1 MDPRLTPANE
11 IVACSTLKGKIK
23 HSNFVEA
30 KNYQIN
36 VPFVDLLGTP
46 DGKRNRQLIYG
57 SKVKYFAEADGWAF
71 VQNTYDKYVGYVP
84 QSAIGKATKKTHTV
98 IAPLAHVFIEPN
110 IKSRNVE
117 MLPLAAKVSGQSVE
131 NGFLETELGW
141 ISVSQLMRKID
152 LYKDPI
158 EVSKL
163 LQHAPY
169 LWGGNTTLGI
179 DCSGLIQI
187 SLLLCG
193 VECPGDSDQQ
203 MNTLG
208 HNLDIASPQ
217 KRGDILF
224 WKGHVAWAINERQ
237 ILHANAYHHMA
248 TVIEEANEAIERIKK
263 QDNNSLIAHKRL
275 TGELNE

>member
-11 IVACSTLKGKIK
+11 IVACSTLKGQIK
-23 HSNFVEA
+23 HSNFVEG
-30 KNYQIN
+30 KDYQIN

-57 SKVKYFAEADGWAF
+57 SKVKYFADTDGWAF
-71 VQNTYDKYVGYVP
+71 IQNTYDNYVGYVP
-84 QSAIGKATKKTHTV
+84 QNTIISKTEKTHIVTV
-98 IAPLAHVFIEPN
+98 PLAHIFREPN
-110 IKSRNVE
+110 LKSRNIE
-117 MLPLAAKVSGQSVE
+117 ILPLAAEVSGRMVE

-141 ISVSQLMRKID
+141 ISVSQLKRKTE
-152 LYKDPI
+152 LPKDPV

-169 LWGGNTTLGI
+169 LWGGNTPLGI

-187 SLLLCG
+187 SMLLCSIA
-193 VECPGDSDQQ
+193 CPGDSDQQ

-208 HNLDIASPQ
+208 QKIDIGSPR
-217 KRGDILF
+217 KKGDLLF
-224 WKGHVAWAINERQ
+224 WKGHVAWALNERQ
-237 ILHANAYHHMA
+237 ILHANAYHMA

-263 QDNNSLIAHKRL
+263 QDKNSVIAHKRL
-275 TGELNE
+275 IGEVYE

>member
-11 IVACSTLKGKIK
+11 IVACSTLKGKIN

-30 KNYQIN
+30 KNYQVN
-36 VPFVDLLGTP
+36 VSFVDLLGSP
-46 DGKRNRQLIYG
+46 DSKRNRQLIYG
-57 SKVKYFAEADGWAF
+57 SKVKYFSAAKGWAF
-71 VQNTYDKYVGYVP
+71 IQNTYDNYVGYVP
-84 QSAIGKATKKTHTV
+84 ESTIASETQKTHIVT
-98 IAPLAHVFIEPN
+98 APLAHVFMEPN
-110 IKSRNVE
+110 IKSKNIE
-117 MLPLAAKVSGQSVE
+117 ILPLAARVSGELIE

-141 ISVSQLMRKID
+141 ISVSQLKRKTE
-152 LYKDPI
+152 LYKDPV

-163 LQHAPY
+163 LQNTPY

-193 VECPGDSDQQ
+193 IDCPGDSDQQ

-208 HNLDIASPQ
+208 QNIDIGSPR
-217 KRGDILF
+217 KKGDILF
-224 WKGHVAWAINERQ
+224 WKGHVAWALNERQ
-237 ILHANAYHHMA
+237 ILHANAYHMA

-263 QDNNSLIAHKRL
+263 QDNNSVIAHKRL
-275 TGELNE
+275 IGELYE

>member
-11 IVACSTLKGKIK
+11 IIACATLKGKIK
-23 HSNFVEA
+23 HSNFVEG

-36 VPFVDLLGTP
+36 VSFVDLLATP

-57 SKVKYFAEADGWAF
+57 SQVKYFGESDGWAF
-71 VQNTYDKYVGYVP
+71 IQNTYDKYVGYVP
-84 QSAIGKATKKTHTV
+84 RSAITSETKKTHIV
-98 IAPLAHVFIEPN
+98 MAPLAHVFLEPN
-110 IKSRNVE
+110 IKSKNIE
-117 MLPLAAKVSGQSVE
+117 ILPLAAKVYGKMVE

-141 ISVSQLMRKID
+141 ISVSQLKRKTE
-152 LYKDPI
+152 LTKDPV

-169 LWGGNTTLGI
+169 LWGGNTPLGI

-193 VECPGDSDQQ
+193 VDCPGDSDQQ

-208 HNLDIASPQ
+208 QNLDIGSPR

-224 WKGHVAWAINERQ
+224 WKRHVAWVLNERQ
-237 ILHANAYHHMA
+237 ILHANAYHMA
-248 TVIEEANEAIERIKK
+248 TVIEETHQAIERIKK
-263 QDNNSLIAHKRL
+263 QDKNNVIAHKRL

>member
-11 IVACSTLKGKIK
+11 IVACATLKEQIK
-23 HSNFVEA
+23 HSNFVEG

-57 SKVKYFAEADGWAF
+57 SKVKYFGSADGWAF
-71 VQNTYDKYVGYVP
+71 IQNTYDKYVGYVP
-84 QSAIGKATKKTHTV
+84 QNAIGKATEKTHTV
-98 IAPLAHVFIEPN
+98 TAPLAHVFIEPN

-117 MLPLAAKVSGQSVE
+117 MLPLAAKVSGKRVE

-141 ISVSQLMRKID
+141 ISISQSMRKIE

-208 HNLDIASPQ
+208 HNLDIGSPR
-217 KRGDILF
+217 KKGDILF
-224 WKGHVAWAINERQ
+224 WKGHVAWVVNERQ
-237 ILHANAYHHMA
+237 ILHANAYHMA

-263 QDNNSLIAHKRL
+263 QDNNNLIAHKRL
-275 TGELNE
+275 IGELYE

>member
-23 HSNFVEA
+23 HSNFVEG

-36 VPFVDLLGTP
+36 VPYVDLLGAP

-57 SKVKYFAEADGWAF
+57 SNVKYFDEADGWAF
-71 VQNTYDKYVGYVP
+71 IQNVYDNYVGYVP
-84 QSAIGKATKKTHTV
+84 KNTIISETTKTHIV
-98 IAPLAHVFIEPN
+98 SAPLAHVFLEPN
-110 IKSRNVE
+110 IKSKNIE
-117 MLPLAAKVSGQSVE
+117 MLPLAAKVSGQIVE

-141 ISVSQLMRKID
+141 ISISQLKRKKE
-152 LYKDPI
+152 LPKDPV

-163 LQHAPY
+163 LQYAPY
-169 LWGGNTTLGI
+169 LWGGNTYLGI
-179 DCSGLIQI
+179 DCSGLIQV

-193 VECPGDSDQQ
+193 IDCPGDSDQQ

-208 HNLDIASPQ
+208 HNLDIGSPI
-217 KRGDILF
+217 KKGDILF
-224 WKGHVAWAINERQ
+224 WQGHVAWALNERQ
-237 ILHANAYHHMA
+237 ILHANAHHMA

-263 QDNNSLIAHKRL
+263 QDNNSVIAHKRL
-275 TGELNE
+275 IGELYE

>member
-11 IVACSTLKGKIK
+11 IVACSSLRGKIK
-23 HSNFVEA
+23 HSNFIEG

-36 VPFVDLLGTP
+36 VPFVDLLSTP

-57 SKVKYFAEADGWAF
+57 SKVKYFGENGGWAF
-71 VQNTYDKYVGYVP
+71 IQNTYDSYVGYVP
-84 QSAIGKATKKTHTV
+84 QNSIVLETEKTHIV
-98 IAPLAHVFIEPN
+98 KVPLSHVFLEPN
-110 IKSRNVE
+110 IKSRNIE
-117 MLPLAAKVSGQSVE
+117 ILPLAAKVSGQIVE

-141 ISVSQLMRKID
+141 ISLSQLKQKTE
-152 LYKDPI
+152 LSKDPVEI
-158 EVSKL
+158 SKL

-169 LWGGNTTLGI
+169 LWGGNTSLGI

-193 VECPGDSDQQ
+193 VDCPGDSDQQ

-208 HNLDIASPQ
+208 YNLDVGSPR
-217 KRGDILF
+217 KKGDILF
-224 WKGHVAWAINERQ
+224 WKGHVAWAVNERQ
-237 ILHANAYHHMA
+237 ILHANAYHMA

-263 QDNNSLIAHKRL
+263 QDKNSIIAHKRL
-275 TGELNE
+275 KGELYE

>member
-11 IVACSTLKGKIK
+11 TVACSTLKGKIK

-30 KNYQIN
+30 KNYQVN
-36 VPFVDLLGTP
+36 VPFVDLLGSP

-57 SKVKYFAEADGWAF
+57 SKVKYFSAAKGWAF
-71 VQNTYDKYVGYVP
+71 IQNTYDNYVGYVP
-84 QSAIGKATKKTHTV
+84 ESTIASETQKTHIVT
-98 IAPLAHVFIEPN
+98 APLAHVFMEPN
-110 IKSRNVE
+110 IKSKNIE
-117 MLPLAAKVSGQSVE
+117 ILPLAARVSGEVIG

-141 ISVSQLMRKID
+141 ISVSQLKRKTE
-152 LYKDPI
+152 LSKDPV

-163 LQHAPY
+163 LQNAPY

-193 VECPGDSDQQ
+193 IDCPGDSDQQ

-208 HNLDIASPQ
+208 QNIDIGSPR
-217 KRGDILF
+217 KKGDIIF
-224 WKGHVAWAINERQ
+224 WKGHVAWALNERQ
-237 ILHANAYHHMA
+237 ILHANAYHMA
-248 TVIEEANEAIERIKK
+248 TVIEEAGEAIERIKK
-263 QDNNSLIAHKRL
+263 QDNNNVIAHKRVI
-275 TGELNE
+275 GELYE

>member
-23 HSNFVEA
+23 HSNFVEG

-36 VPFVDLLGTP
+36 VPFVDLLGKP
-46 DGKRNRQLIYG
+46 GGKRNRQLIYG
-57 SKVKYFAEADGWAF
+57 SKVKYFGQADGWVF
-71 VQNTYDKYVGYVP
+71 IQNTYDKYVGYVP
-84 QSAIGKATKKTHTV
+84 QSAIVKEIEKTHNV
-98 IAPLAHVFIEPN
+98 ITPFAHVFLEPN
-110 IKSRNVE
+110 IKSRNIE
-117 MLPLAAKVSGQSVE
+117 ILPLAAKVSGQIVE

-141 ISVSQLMRKID
+141 ISLSQLKQKTE
-152 LYKDPI
+152 LSKDPI

-169 LWGGNTTLGI
+169 LWGGNTPLGI

-193 VECPGDSDQQ
+193 VDCPGDSDQQ

-208 HNLDIASPQ
+208 QNLDIDSPR
-217 KRGDILF
+217 KKGDILF
-224 WKGHVAWAINERQ
+224 WKGHVAWVVNERQ
-237 ILHANAYHHMA
+237 ILHANAHHMA

-263 QDNNSLIAHKRL
+263 QDNNNLIAHKRL
-275 TGELNE
+275 IGELYE

>member
-11 IVACSTLKGKIK
+11 IVACATLKGQIE
-23 HSNFVEA
+23 HLNFVEG

-57 SKVKYFAEADGWAF
+57 LKVKYFAESDGWAF
-71 VQNTYDKYVGYVP
+71 VQNTYDNYVGYVP
-84 QSAIGKATKKTHTV
+84 QSSIGKATEKTHTV
-98 IAPLAHVFIEPN
+98 IVPLAHVFIEPN
-110 IKSRNVE
+110 IKSKNIE
-117 MLPLAAKVSGQSVE
+117 ILPLAAKVSGQVVE

-141 ISVSQLMRKID
+141 ISVSQLKRKTE
-152 LYKDPI
+152 LFKDPV

-187 SLLLCG
+187 SMLLCG
-193 VECPGDSDQQ
+193 LDCPGDSDQQ

-208 HNLDIASPQ
+208 QNIDIGSPR
-217 KRGDILF
+217 KKGDILF
-224 WKGHVAWAINERQ
+224 WKGHVAWALNERQ
-237 ILHANAYHHMA
+237 ILHANAYHMA

-263 QDNNSLIAHKRL
+263 QDNNNVIAHKRL
-275 TGELNE
+275 IGELYE